1 MRTAGK
7 LLLTVCV
14 AVLGLVTVGSASALA
29 SGPRLTVPQSEL
41 DAAFNCPIDP
51 TNALST
57 PVMFVT
63 GTGASGEQG
72 YLIGQDAFKAYG
84 HPVCYVNFP
93 DFTTADI
100 QISVQ
105 YLVYGLRKEFALA
118 HRKVAAIGISQG
130 GLLPRF
136 ALTYWPDLRKK
147 VSDVVAAA
155 GTQHGTNLGQ
165 GSCSASAPCPPADW
179 QQVKGSRL
187 LRAINSQPDETPGNV
202 SYTTVRSLTDETV
215 QPQGGK
221 HPTSSLDGASNILI
235 QGVCPGRTTSHI
247 GTAVDSVTFAAFVD
261 AVAHGGKGKAGAAR
275 VSRFPPDVCSHPYA
289 TGLNEAQTTL
299 FLKAA
304 GGIIGGNSSTVP
316 TVPAEPR
323 VRKVFK
329 RVPHQKRSGKHHRH
343 H

>member
-1 MRTAGK
+1 M
-7 LLLTVCV
+7 
-14 AVLGLVTVGSASALA
+14 LGLFAIGASSATA
-29 SGPRLTVPQSEL
+29 SGPRLSVPQSDLE
-41 DAAFNCPIDP
+41 AAFKCPIDP
-51 TNALST
+51 TNATTT

-63 GTGASGEQG
+63 GTGASGDEG

-100 QISVQ
+100 QVSVQ
-105 YLVYGLRKEFALA
+105 YLVYGLRAEFAMA

-136 ALTYWPDLRKK
+136 ALTYWPDLRRK

-155 GTQHGTNLGQ
+155 GTQHGTTVGLG
-165 GSCSASAPCPPADW
+165 GCSASSPCPPADW
-179 QQVKGSRL
+179 QQGKGSHL

-221 HPTSSLDGASNILI
+221 HPTSALDGASNILI

-261 AVAHGGKGKAGAAR
+261 AVARPGKGKSGAAR
-275 VSRFPPDVCSHPYA
+275 VSRFPSDVCSHPYA
-289 TGLNEAQTTL
+289 PGLNEAQTTL
-299 FLKAA
+299 FLQAS
-304 GGIIGGNSSTVP
+304 GSLISGNSSTVP

-329 RVPHQKRSGKHHRH
+329 RVPHRRH
-343 H
+343 

>member
-1 MRTAGK
+1 MLLAG
-7 LLLTVCV
+7 
-14 AVLGLVTVGSASALA
+14 AGSASAMA

-41 DAAFNCPIDP
+41 DAAFKCPIDP
-51 TNALST
+51 TNATVT

-63 GTGASGEQG
+63 GTGASGDQG
-72 YLIGQDAFKAYG
+72 YLIGQDAFEAYG

-155 GTQHGTNLGQ
+155 GTQHGTNIGLG
-165 GSCSASAPCPPADW
+165 GCTASSPCPPADW
-179 QQVKGSRL
+179 QQGKGSHL
-187 LRAINSQPDETPGNV
+187 LRAHQLTAGRDPRERLLHDGSLADRRDRPAAGRKAPDLGPRRGE
-202 SYTTVRSLTDETV
+202 
-215 QPQGGK
+215 Q
-221 HPTSSLDGASNILI
+221 HPH
-235 QGVCPGRTTSHI
+235 PGRLPGPHHVTISAPRSTRSPSRPSSTRSP
-247 GTAVDSVTFAAFVD
+247 TA
-261 AVAHGGKGKAGAAR
+261 GKGKSGAAS

-299 FLKAA
+299 FLQAA
-304 GGIIGGNSSTVP
+304 GGIIGGNQSMVP
-316 TVPAEPR
+316 TVPAEPL
-323 VRKVFK
+323 VRKVFE
-329 RVPHQKRSGKHHRH
+329 RVPDQSGSTRSQASLTASLAEGGRRA
-343 H
+343 